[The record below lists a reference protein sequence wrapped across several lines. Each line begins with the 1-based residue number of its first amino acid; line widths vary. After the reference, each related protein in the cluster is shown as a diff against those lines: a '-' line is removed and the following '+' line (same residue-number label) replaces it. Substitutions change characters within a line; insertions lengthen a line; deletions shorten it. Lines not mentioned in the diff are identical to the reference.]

1 MTKNDKKPRKAKKT
15 ADENDR
21 IEILPVEGEDYIFER
36 VPPYI
41 SQGRELDIF
50 KSHLES
56 GIPILLKGPKGTGKT
71 LSLAYFADKEGI
83 PIIQTDLSEQT
94 KRYDLLGRFLLIGN
108 DIKFLLGEMSR
119 AIVIANRF
127 GATVLVFEEI
137 NALTPHMQ
145 KTLNQLTDWR
155 RHVYVPEIGKKYSLE
170 KGAKLLIAATMNLST
185 YGGTYEIN
193 EDLKSRFREMRMD
206 YPSET
211 KERKIVGELVQD
223 VAPPLVRKILT
234 LANETRMAVETPE
247 GLSYAL
253 STRDVVMLFELYN
266 VYKERLGEENAIKE
280 ILQSVVDRYEDRA
293 ERLTIQN
300 RIRSIFGI
308 L

>member
-1 MTKNDKKPRKAKKT
+1 MAKKT
-15 ADENDR
+15 RKSQKAKEYIEGNDG
-21 IEILPVEGEDYIFER
+21 IEILSVEGEDYIFKEI
-36 VPPYI
+36 PPYI
-41 SQGRELDIF
+41 PQGRELEIF

-71 LSLAYFADKEGI
+71 LSLAYFAHKEGI
-83 PIIQTDLSEQT
+83 PIIQCDLSEQT

-108 DIKFLLGEMSR
+108 DIKFLLGEMAR
-119 AIVIANRF
+119 GIVIANNF

-155 RHVYVPEIGKKYSLE
+155 RHVYIPEIGKKYSLK

-185 YGGTYEIN
+185 YGGTYELN
-193 EDLKSRFREMRMD
+193 EDLKSRFREMKMD
-206 YPSET
+206 YPKET
-211 KERKIVGELVQD
+211 KEHKIVSELV
-223 VAPPLVRKILT
+223 PNLTPSLVKKIIT
-234 LANETRMAVETPE
+234 LANETRFAVETPE

-253 STRDVVMLFELYN
+253 STRDIVMLLELYSI
-266 VYKERLGEENAIKE
+266 YKEQFGEDNAIQE
-280 ILQSVVDRYEDRA
+280 VLQSVVDRYEDRA

-300 RIRSIFGI
+300 RIRSIFGT